1 MLRASPN
8 RVKQNRL
15 APRALVEGYRLPH
28 LDWGIGTASRGLP
41 TLALVTAWTA
51 NVPSSILLS
60 ESWIVIFPESVY
72 LDGDLN
78 PPPAADVSR
87 KFSVA
92 VLVRVARRRDRP
104 RGQQEEAPRA

>member
-41 TLALVTAWTA
+41 TLAPGYGVDRQRALEHSAVGELDRDL
-51 NVPSSILLS
+51 PGERLS
-60 ESWIVIFPESVY
+60 GRRSQ
-72 LDGDLN
+72 
-78 PPPAADVSR
+78 PPTSR
-87 KFSVA
+87 RCFQEDFSCN
-92 VLVRVARRRDRP
+92 RDRDSNTGSDLVGPP
-104 RGQQEEAPRA
+104 R